1 MAEGLGLKREI
12 DQIARDKGIN
22 ADEIIGALEEAM
34 KQAARRE
41 HGQEIEIDAKYNE
54 ELGEVELFEFREV
67 IETVTDNKSEIT
79 LSAARELDPQ
89 AEIGDEIGVKMDTT
103 GFGRILAQTAKQVII
118 QRIREAEREN
128 VYEEYKDRK
137 GEVVNGIVR
146 RFEKGSIIVDL
157 GRTEAVLPL
166 KEQVP
171 RENYRPND
179 RLRAYVID
187 VNRAAKGSQIILSRT
202 CIEMLTKL
210 FEQEVPEMYEGI
222 VQIESSAREPGGR
235 SKIAVVSRDSD
246 VDPVGACVG
255 MKGSRVQSVVQELRG
270 ERIDIVP
277 WSPDP
282 ARYVCSALSPA
293 QVSKVIIDD
302 AERSMDVIVPDD
314 QLSLAIGRKGQ
325 NVRLAVQLTGWRI
338 DIKSESKMREL
349 AQWLSEAVSV
359 VEGCG
364 DPEADLLLQQG
375 ITSLEDLSG
384 CDPELLTSLPG
395 IDEAGGAAIRERAAE
410 LAVRKIEEEAAR
422 LEEARLEAERAAQEA
437 VEEAAAAEAA
447 AAEVAAQEAA
457 GEGADASEAVTDEAA
472 ATEGADADEAAATE
486 GADADEAAAT
496 EGADADEAVATEGA
510 DADEAV
516 ATEGADADEAKTKG
530 GEAEKSGGADAA
542 SESAAVGDVEPTL
555 SSTT

>member
-22 ADEIIGALEEAM
+22 SDEIIGALEEAM

-67 IETVTDNKSEIT
+67 VETVTDDCSQID
-79 LSAARELDPQ
+79 LVAAREFDPQ
-89 AEIGDEIGVKMDTT
+89 AEVGDEIGVKMDTT

-187 VNRAAKGSQIILSRT
+187 VNKAAKGSQIILSRT

-222 VQIESSAREPGGR
+222 VRIESAAREPGGR

-349 AQWLSEAVSV
+349 AQWLSEAVSA

-364 DPEADLLLQQG
+364 DPEAELLLQQG
-375 ITSLEDLSG
+375 ITSLEDLST
-384 CDPELLTSLPG
+384 CDPDMLTSLPG
-395 IDEAGGAAIRERAAE
+395 IDAAGAAAIRQRAAE

-422 LEEARLEAERAAQEA
+422 LEEARLEAERVA
-437 VEEAAAAEAA
+437 EEAAAVEAA
-447 AAEVAAQEAA
+447 AAEVAATENVETDGASTEIGGA
-457 GEGADASEAVTDEAA
+457 EESAGADV
-472 ATEGADADEAAATE
+472 
-486 GADADEAAAT
+486 
-496 EGADADEAVATEGA
+496 
-510 DADEAV
+510 
-516 ATEGADADEAKTKG
+516 
-530 GEAEKSGGADAA
+530 A
-542 SESAAVGDVEPTL
+542 SESAAVGDVESTL

>member
-1 MAEGLGLKREI
+1 MFGLKREI
-12 DQIARDKGIN
+12 DQVARDKGID
-22 ADEIIGALEEAM
+22 ASEIVGALEEAM

-41 HGQEIEIDAKYNE
+41 KGQDREIEARYNE
-54 ELGEVELFEFREV
+54 ELGEIELFEFREV
-67 IETVTDNKSEIT
+67 VEEVTDAT
-79 LSAARELDPQ
+79 LQVTMDEARKFDPEAEL
-89 AEIGDEIGVKMDTT
+89 GDEIGVKLDTS

-137 GEVVNGIVR
+137 GEILNGIVR
-146 RFEKGSIIVDL
+146 RFEKGAIIIDL
-157 GRTEAVLPL
+157 GRAEAVLPL
-166 KEQVP
+166 SQQVP

-187 VNRAAKGSQIILSRT
+187 VNKAAKGSQIVLSRT

-222 VQIESSAREPGGR
+222 VSIHSAAREPGGR

-255 MKGSRVQSVVQELRG
+255 MKGSRVQAVVQELRG

-302 AERSMDVIVPDD
+302 AEKSMDVIVPDD

-325 NVRLAVQLTGWRI
+325 NVRLAVQLTGWKI
-338 DIKSESKMREL
+338 DMKSEAKMREL
-349 AQWLSEAVSV
+349 AQWLAVAVSV

-364 DPEADLLLQQG
+364 DADADLLMQQG
-375 ITSLEDLSG
+375 VTSLEDLAE
-384 CDPELLTSLPG
+384 CPPELLTSLPG
-395 IDEAGGAAIRERAAE
+395 IDAAGAQAIKENAVVVAERKRVE
-410 LAVRKIEEEAAR
+410 EEEAAR
-422 LEEARLEAERAAQEA
+422 LEAERAEEEEAARLEAERAAAEA
-437 VEEAAAAEAA
+437 LEAEKAAEAAEPAEPEGETAEAAEQEGETAEAA
-447 AAEVAAQEAA
+447 AAEGGLETAAE
-457 GEGADASEAVTDEAA
+457 
-472 ATEGADADEAAATE
+472 
-486 GADADEAAAT
+486 
-496 EGADADEAVATEGA
+496 
-510 DADEAV
+510 
-516 ATEGADADEAKTKG
+516 
-530 GEAEKSGGADAA
+530 EKS
-542 SESAAVGDVEPTL
+542 
-555 SSTT
+555 